1 MTAEN
6 AFDAEPSAAERTMK
20 FHGLQEIMRT
30 GGLIAAARMRTESQL
45 EHGTEKSLVEANQD
59 ADQMSDKPGDH
70 ES

>member
-6 AFDAEPSAAERTMK
+6 AFDAEPSAAERTMN

-30 GGLIAAARMRTESQL
+30 GWLIAASRVLTECHF
-45 EHGTEKSLVEANQD
+45 EHGTDESLIEANQD
-59 ADQMSDKPGDH
+59 ADQMRDKPGDH

>member
-1 MTAEN
+1 MAAQD

>member
-1 MTAEN
+1 
-6 AFDAEPSAAERTMK
+6 MK

-30 GGLIAAARMRTESQL
+30 GGLIAAARMRTKCQL
-45 EHGTEKSLVEANQD
+45 EHGTEESLVEANQD